1 MKILCAIIDDEPLA
15 AALLE
20 GYVRKISYLKLVG
33 VYNSAITALKDL
45 RDKDVQL
52 LFLDIQMPELDGI
65 EFAKI
70 VTKGVRVIFTTAFP
84 EYAIEGYK
92 VDALDYL
99 LKPIAFEDF
108 EKSAEKALEWF
119 NMKKKQDIYLR
130 DRFVLLKSDYKLVR
144 LNLDEIL
151 YAEGVR
157 DYIRFYLRNGETLL
171 SLMQIKK
178 LEEIL
183 PPPEFIRVHRSFMV
197 HLPDVIVFEHNRV
210 MVGDVSIPV
219 SERYKSRIQDYLEQ
233 HTWN

>member
-1 MKILCAIIDDEPLA
+1 
-15 AALLE
+15 
-20 GYVRKISYLKLVG
+20 
-33 VYNSAITALKDL
+33 
-45 RDKDVQL
+45 
-52 LFLDIQMPELDGI
+52 
-65 EFAKI
+65 
-70 VTKGVRVIFTTAFP
+70 
-84 EYAIEGYK
+84 
-92 VDALDYL
+92 
-99 LKPIAFEDF
+99 
-108 EKSAEKALEWF
+108 
-119 NMKKKQDIYLR
+119 
-130 DRFVLLKSDYKLVR
+130 VR

-171 SLMQIKK
+171 SQMQIKK

-233 HTWN
+233 HTLN